1 MGLEGPWSTAQA
13 SRGSGGDHKG
23 VTRQVTWGS
32 RGGGRGGGG
41 GHVRDHEGVPGPLSL
56 GLSREGAEDMPCT
69 PI

>member
-13 SRGSGGDHKG
+13 SRGSGGDNKG

-32 RGGGRGGGG
+32 RGGSRGG
-41 GHVRDHEGVPGPLSL
+41 REGVRGPLSL